1 MDIEFIKKKD
11 DFLAFELQDDVLI
24 PHAIDQLRSLYP
36 NLLQITYS
44 HIVHQQKQLSSHSIQ
59 KLEDM
64 DTKTLFSQFYHEMKN
79 LDLTNEQIEIV
90 NHLLEQV
97 GEEYETH

>member
-1 MDIEFIKKKD
+1 
-11 DFLAFELQDDVLI
+11 
-24 PHAIDQLRSLYP
+24 
-36 NLLQITYS
+36 
-44 HIVHQQKQLSSHSIQ
+44 
-59 KLEDM
+59 M

-97 GEEYETH
+97 GEVYETH